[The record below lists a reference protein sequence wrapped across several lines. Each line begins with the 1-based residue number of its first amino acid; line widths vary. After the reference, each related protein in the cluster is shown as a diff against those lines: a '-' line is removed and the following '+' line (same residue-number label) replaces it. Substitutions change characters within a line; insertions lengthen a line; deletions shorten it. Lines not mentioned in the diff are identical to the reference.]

1 MTYMMYLKGRYQSLR
16 DKVLSYIGLAMKSG
30 NISSGEFSTEKV
42 VKNMTAFL
50 VIIAK
55 DASENTKK
63 KFQNMCSFYE
73 VPVYEYGTRE
83 ELGHA
88 IGKDYR
94 AMLAIRDEGL
104 AKAVI
109 KNINREVTDIWQK

>member
-1 MTYMMYLKGRYQSLR
+1 
-16 DKVLSYIGLAMKSG
+16 MKSG
-30 NISSGEFSTEKV
+30 NISSGEFSTEKAI
-42 VKNMTAFL
+42 KSMTAFL
-50 VIIAK
+50 VIVAK
-55 DASENTKK
+55 DASENTRK
-63 KFQNMCSFYE
+63 KFHNMCTFYE
-73 VPVYEYGTRE
+73 VPIYEYGTIE

-94 AMLAIRDEGL
+94 AMLAINDEGL